1 MIKIYI
7 MYSYLTIQRDIYI
20 GVKNTYDNTQKKA
33 IWPNITTLFL
43 YLSGDVRFIN
53 KYVRNIDMLVPTR
66 VISDRI
72 NGKIDPVSLVRA
84 DVSNVPE
91 ILSVPDEKNVITRIN
106 RLHKKPA
113 INAQRELTSI
123 SWKIIF
129 LGPKLMSVW
138 IIFYYS
144 NSISERVLKC

>member
-1 MIKIYI
+1 
-7 MYSYLTIQRDIYI
+7 MYSYLTIQSDMYI
-20 GVKNTYDNTQKKA
+20 GVKNTYDKTQKKA
-33 IWPNITTLFL
+33 IGPKTTTLFL

-53 KYVRNIDMLVPTR
+53 KYVRNIDILVPTK
-66 VISDRI
+66 VIRDSI
-72 NGKIDPVSLVRA
+72 NGKIDPVSFVRA

-91 ILSVPDEKNVITRIN
+91 ILSVPDEKNVITRMSK
-106 RLHKKPA
+106 LHRKPA
-113 INAQRELTSI
+113 INAQSELTSI
-123 SWKIIF
+123 SGNIIF